1 MVLNERA
8 EFELAVRLRTEG
20 ATLGDV
26 YTFMSGLYFR
36 GKVAYSRAF
45 AAPPAGSPGAFV
57 ITPGRGLVAPE
68 TIIAPSD
75 LRSMAEVPIDAG
87 EMRYREPL
95 ERDARIVNQ
104 AVGVDCRCVLL
115 GSLATPKYLEPLLDI
130 FGERLLF
137 PLAFVGRG
145 DMSRGGLMLR
155 CADEGAE
162 LEYGPA
168 HSAVRPGARPP
179 RLPKRKLTLAA
190 TARGSNTRS

>member
-8 EFELAVRLRTEG
+8 EFDLAVRLRTEG

-57 ITPGRGLVAPE
+57 ITPGRGLVAPG
-68 TIIAPSD
+68 TLITPAD
-75 LRSMAEVPIDAG
+75 LRSMAEIPIDAG
-87 EMRYREPL
+87 ETRYREPL
-95 ERDARIVNQ
+95 ERDARAVNEAAGAACQ
-104 AVGVDCRCVLL
+104 YVLL

-162 LEYGPA
+162 LEYVPA
-168 HSAVRPGARPP
+168 HNAVRHGARPP
-179 RLPKRKLTLAA
+179 KLPKRQLNSAA
-190 TARGSNTRS
+190 TALASNIRS

>member
-8 EFELAVRLRTEG
+8 EFDLAVRLRTEG

-36 GKVAYSRAF
+36 GKVAYSRVF
-45 AAPPAGSPGAFV
+45 AAPPAGSPGALV

-68 TIIAPSD
+68 TIIGPSD

-87 EMRYREPL
+87 EKRYREPL
-95 ERDARIVNQ
+95 ERDARAINQ
-104 AVGVDCRCVLL
+104 AAGVDCQYVLL

-137 PLAFVGRG
+137 PTAFVGRG

-162 LEYGPA
+162 LEYVPA
-168 HSAVRPGARPP
+168 HNAVRHGARPP